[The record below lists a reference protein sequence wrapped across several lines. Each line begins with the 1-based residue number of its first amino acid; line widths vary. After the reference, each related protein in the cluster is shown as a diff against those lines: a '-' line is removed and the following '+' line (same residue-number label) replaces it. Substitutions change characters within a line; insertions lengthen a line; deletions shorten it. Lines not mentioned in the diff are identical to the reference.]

1 MLIGQIIKSIAS
13 NADKGLN
20 FVKSTPLGV
29 AIDSV
34 TAVCTA
40 HPLLAALFGMLLG
53 LLALRVVMKLI

>member
-1 MLIGQIIKSIAS
+1 MIIGQIIKSIAS

-20 FVKSTPLGV
+20 FVKATPLGV

-40 HPLLAALFGMLLG
+40 HPLLAALSGMLLG